1 MYKTGIEDSNKRI
14 IEVKLKI
21 EEFKDKLIDYD
32 KFAKMF
38 EFPDETQGCQRT
50 LDTIRSEVSAV
61 E

>member
-38 EFPDETQGCQRT
+38 EFPDET
-50 LDTIRSEVSAV
+50 
-61 E
+61 